1 VTIDEYLA
9 ELGRLLPRRRRR
21 RVLAETEEHLHDA
34 ARACRR
40 EGLDHR
46 AAERLAVERFGTPE
60 SVARE
65 VAAAYAIVEVRLASL
80 LAVGAALALFLPLYG
95 IPENTL
101 PPATWDQKPSDIG
114 LLQTVLVV
122 TWLTASLFA
131 GLGLALSLLG
141 HARVA
146 RTALLG
152 AVVAVATFLVVGSL
166 LFARWLEEAPSTPLW
181 PFLALSLPVT
191 AGSLAVCAAATVWV
205 SRHARALERAR
216 PPRLPGASR

>member
-9 ELGRLLPRRRRR
+9 ELGRLLPRTRRR
-21 RVLAETEEHLHDA
+21 RVLAETEEHLRDA
-34 ARACRR
+34 ARACRE
-40 EGLDHR
+40 EGLDDR
-46 AAERLAVERFGTPE
+46 AAERLAVERFGAPE
-60 SVARE
+60 SGAGE
-65 VAAAYAIVEVRLASL
+65 VAAAYAIVGVRRASL
-80 LAVGAALALFLPLYG
+80 LAVGAALALLLPLYG

-101 PPATWDQKPSDIG
+101 PPAKWDQKPSDIG
-114 LLQTVLVV
+114 MLQTVLLV

-131 GLGLALSLLG
+131 GIGLALSLLR
-141 HARVA
+141 HARAA
-146 RTALLG
+146 RAALLG

-181 PFLALSLPVT
+181 PFLALSLPVA

-216 PPRLPGASR
+216 QPRLPGASR